1 MRLETKTEIAR
12 ATLSLLAVVVSLFFL
27 GVLVFVLCAG
37 LQINPFKE
45 TTTSFLIAAFVGLI
59 GVAAVL
65 VLLNV
70 ATNVSLIADARI
82 AEMKI
87 EPRRGALRRWSAAF
101 LVVAVVL
108 VGLIFGGTYLSKE
121 KFLGVVREQAD
132 EVLGKNRDLLEEVS
146 RLLASGKPE
155 DYKRIYE
162 IRAFLQNQRSGL
174 PQLTLIYSGQFEGKL
189 TFYKTDY
196 YDWNQKP
203 SVYTPTYFQCTQSMD
218 CEYLTKFFSGQNVDV
233 FQKYTV
239 REDQFYIYIPFVGK
253 NSRFVLLFDRRNSYG
268 KVGS

>member
-1 MRLETKTEIAR
+1 MRSETKTAIAK
-12 ATLSLLAVVVSLFFL
+12 ATLSLLTVVVSLILL
-27 GVLVFVLCAG
+27 GVLVSVLCAG

-45 TTTSFLIAAFVGLI
+45 TTTSFLVAAFVGLI
-59 GVAAVL
+59 GVAVVL

-87 EPRRGALRRWSAAF
+87 ETRPGVLRKWSAAF
-101 LVVAVVL
+101 VVVAVAL
-108 VGLIFGGTYLSKE
+108 VALIFTGSYLSKE
-121 KFLGVVREQAD
+121 KFLGVVRSQAD
-132 EVLGKNRDLLEEVS
+132 DVLGKNRDLLEEVS

-162 IRAFLQNQRSGL
+162 IRNFLQNQRSEL
-174 PQLTLIYSGQFEGKL
+174 PQLTLIYAGQFEGKL
-189 TFYKTDY
+189 TFYRSDY
-196 YDWNQKP
+196 YDWNRQR
-203 SVYTPTYFQCTQSMD
+203 SEYTPTYFQCTKGMD
-218 CEYLTKFFSGQNVDV
+218 CEYLTKFFSGENVDV

-239 REDQFYIYIPFVGK
+239 RDDQFFIYIPFAGK
-253 NSRFVLLFDRRNSYG
+253 ESRFVLLFDRRNSYG